1 MTVLDRRQIE
11 DLLSLD
17 KGKGGLLSAFVNAL
31 AASAA
36 ERIGKITAFARSGDC
51 AALADQAHAFRG
63 AAGNLGAV
71 RLAGLLEQIEVA
83 AKRQDIDSA
92 RALAAR
98 LEPEY
103 AATQEAL
110 REICE
115 RNP

>member
-1 MTVLDRRQIE
+1 MLDRRQVE

-17 KGKGGLLSAFVNAL
+17 KGRGGLLSAFVNAL

-36 ERIGKITAFARSGDC
+36 ERIEKITAFALAGEC

-63 AAGNLGAV
+63 SAGNLGAV
-71 RLAGLLEQIEVA
+71 RLAALLEQIEA
-83 AKRQDIDSA
+83 AGRRQDIDSA
-92 RALAAR
+92 RALVAR
-98 LEPEY
+98 LDSEY

-110 REICE
+110 REICD